1 MKNRQRTRRISL
13 NENHNRYMGSGG
25 IDVQI
30 VTNTKEPNQ
39 VNLNSSSAT
48 TTSAEAALPASLP
61 LAQIAQQ
68 PHTHP
73 HPHPN
78 PHLHQ
83 QHQLIVTPTT
93 MTGKYHPAHAKLRRC
108 KSTPSLNCDGM
119 AEPMEEDQLHR
130 FAACSR
136 NPAAEAQQHAQP
148 SCNSSSSSSSD
159 GSCNSNKCSSNIC
172 GAQPTTPESL
182 RFGCAHYKRRAM
194 FVVSATGSP
203 TPFILSMDAFPSI
216 T

>member
-1 MKNRQRTRRISL
+1 
-13 NENHNRYMGSGG
+13 MGSGG

-48 TTSAEAALPASLP
+48 TTSAEAALSASLP
-61 LAQIAQQ
+61 LAQIA
-68 PHTHP
+68 
-73 HPHPN
+73 
-78 PHLHQ
+78 HLHQ

-148 SCNSSSSSSSD
+148 SCNSSSSSSD

-203 TPFILSMDAFPSI
+203 TPFILTMDAFPSI